1 MDNNLKC
8 KECGESFG
16 LKKSLYAH
24 SRKFHSIEL
33 VPPKLQ
39 NYKCQYCSK
48 KYSKE
53 RYLSEHLQNI
63 HGTRTSKKST
73 RIICPYYTC
82 EEHLYSFVKLRS
94 HLSEIHQ
101 TDVELEELTF
111 DSISGMYTDLFSYY
125 LNKLP
130 LY

>member
-8 KECGESFG
+8 KECNKTFS
-16 LKKSLYAH
+16 LNKSLYAH
-24 SRKFHSIEL
+24 SRKFHGIEL
-33 VPPKLQ
+33 VAPKIQ
-39 NYKCQYCSK
+39 NYNCEYCDK

-63 HGTRTSKKST
+63 HGTRISKKST
-73 RIICPYYTC
+73 RIICPYDAC
-82 EEHLYSFVKLRS
+82 EERLYSFVKLRS

-101 TDVELEELTF
+101 TDVELEEFTF
-111 DSISGMYTDLFSYY
+111 DTISGMYIDCFYYY

-130 LY
+130 